1 MTSVAKT
8 FPSVLLAA
16 CRVQLTRNK
25 VIQGNHFGQLDLLP
39 ETVLG
44 RKVHQ
49 NKKRK
54 KQKKKAR
61 LLAVKS
67 LNPEISYHLKR
78 ESSLDEFRWYTLALR
93 SAYAAPSQAVP

>member
-16 CRVQLTRNK
+16 CKAQLTRNK
-25 VIQGNHFGQLDLLP
+25 VIQNSHFGQLDLLP
-39 ETVLG
+39 ERVLG
-44 RKVHQ
+44 RKVPQ
-49 NKKRK
+49 NLKINKL
-54 KQKKKAR
+54 KAR

-93 SAYAAPSQAVP
+93 SAYAAPVQAVP